1 MTLSNLRP
9 GKYIRVYFDGRYLS
23 YEEAKKEAGNRK
35 VVKVFNVPPNDYDF
49 FSVKTYSGSFK
60 VI

>member
-1 MTLSNLRP
+1 MICTKS
-9 GKYIRVYFDGRYLS
+9 GFKIAEDY
-23 YEEAKKEAGNRK
+23 NRI